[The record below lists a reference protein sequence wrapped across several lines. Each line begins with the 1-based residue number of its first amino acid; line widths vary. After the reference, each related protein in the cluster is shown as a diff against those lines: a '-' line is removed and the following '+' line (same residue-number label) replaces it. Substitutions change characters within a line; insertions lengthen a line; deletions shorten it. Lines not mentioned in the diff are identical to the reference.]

1 MEITALVAIFT
12 AILALGWRLTHKM
25 DKTAAD
31 LRGEMRS
38 NHTELTNRLD
48 KQADRIETVRTE
60 LTGRIDR
67 TETRLSG
74 EIQTVRTELT
84 DTRTELTGR
93 IETVRTELTDTRTE
107 LTGRIETVRTE
118 LTDRIETVRTELTG
132 RIDKSE
138 ARLGGEIREV
148 GNKVELLEKRVGH
161 YEQRISYAEGELNLG
176 FGASPADDPTAHPI
190 GA

>member
-31 LRGEMRS
+31 LRGEMR
-38 NHTELTNRLD
+38 
-48 KQADRIETVRTE
+48 I
-60 LTGRIDR
+60 
-67 TETRLSG
+67 
-74 EIQTVRTELT
+74 
-84 DTRTELTGR
+84 
-93 IETVRTELTDTRTE
+93 VRTELTDTRTE

-118 LTDRIETVRTELTG
+118 LTDRIDRTETRLSGEIQTVRTELTG

-138 ARLGGEIREV
+138 TRLGGEIQEV

-161 YEQRISYAEGELNLG
+161 YEQRISYAEGNLNMK
-176 FGASPADDPTAHPI
+176 FGAQPAENPTAHPI
-190 GA
+190 DD